1 MKKSKW
7 SGADLMRSEVL
18 ERQQHKAVVE
28 ESQPAQSKL
37 ARIRTRKVMKGPDG
51 EVIDLT
57 PSIPIWLV
65 QMDAINQILLGD
77 VLTTNGYDIS
87 SYEQLHELPHR
98 LSEALELP
106 RLIIIEARAIG
117 QQTPF
122 FRKMI
127 LPVLQDLQVP
137 CLITGVHN
145 ELQERS
151 FRSWYDG
158 PITAGGD
165 LDQVLANIQALLDR

>member
-1 MKKSKW
+1 
-7 SGADLMRSEVL
+7 
-18 ERQQHKAVVE
+18 
-28 ESQPAQSKL
+28 
-37 ARIRTRKVMKGPDG
+37 
-51 EVIDLT
+51 
-57 PSIPIWLV
+57 
-65 QMDAINQILLGD
+65 
-77 VLTTNGYDIS
+77 
-87 SYEQLHELPHR
+87 
-98 LSEALELP
+98 LELP